1 MFASI
6 LGPIMIVVGLIGV
19 LACLGML
26 AYSHW
31 PRTTTRKERTPSEQV
46 GESQ

>member
-6 LGPIMIVVGLIGV
+6 LGPIMIVVGLVGV
-19 LACLGML
+19 LVCLGML

-31 PRTTTRKERTPSEQV
+31 PRTPGKTNGNSPEQ
-46 GESQ
+46 QP

>member
-19 LACLGML
+19 LVCLGML

-31 PRTTTRKERTPSEQV
+31 PRTTRKTNGNSPEQ
-46 GESQ
+46 QP

>member
-1 MFASI
+1 MFESI

-19 LACLGML
+19 LACSGML

-31 PRTTTRKERTPSEQV
+31 PRNRSQKAKPPICAIGKE
-46 GESQ
+46 